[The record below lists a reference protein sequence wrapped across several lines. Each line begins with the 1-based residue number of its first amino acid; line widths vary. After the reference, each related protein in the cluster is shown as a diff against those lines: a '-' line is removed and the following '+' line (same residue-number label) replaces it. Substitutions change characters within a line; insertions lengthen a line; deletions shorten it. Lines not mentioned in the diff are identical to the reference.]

1 MTLIRVFTTLLLFGV
16 LAASPLTSIRA
27 EEMPPTGLASTLQPF
42 VERHT
47 LAGAVTLVADKDQ
60 ILDLSAVGFSDIA
73 NKRAM
78 QPNDIVWIAS
88 MTKGIT
94 AAAVMVLVD
103 EGQVSLDDPIEK
115 YCPEFCELMV
125 MAEPVNDKGELKS
138 PASKVTVRQVLCH
151 TSGMPFK
158 SPQEHPT
165 LDGLTLEECTASYA
179 KTPLTQEP
187 GTKYVYSNAGI
198 NTAGRIIEV
207 VSGMSYEE
215 FLQKRILDPLGMTDT
230 TYWPSEEQLTRLA
243 KPYKPNAEKTGLDE
257 TTISQLTY
265 PLNLRTRH
273 PMPAGG
279 LFASAKDVSS
289 FCRMLL
295 AEGMFEG
302 KKVLSPEAVK
312 ALSSRQTEPAV
323 KDSYGLGLNVSE
335 HSFGHGGALSTH
347 MTIDKKHGL
356 VLVYLVQHAGY
367 ANADGGE
374 IQPTFNKAAIERFGK
389 KGK

>member
-1 MTLIRVFTTLLLFGV
+1 M
-16 LAASPLTSIRA
+16 TSIRFLTSLLVYGVLVASPFSTLRA
-27 EEMPPTGLASTLQPF
+27 EEKPPTGLASTLQPF
-42 VERHT
+42 VDRHT
-47 LAGAVTLVADKDQ
+47 LAGAVTLVADKDK
-60 ILDLSAVGFSDIA
+60 ILDLSAVGYADIA
-73 NKRAM
+73 NKKAM

-88 MTKGIT
+88 MTKAIT

-103 EGQVSLDDPIEK
+103 EGKVSLDDPIEK
-115 YCPEFCELMV
+115 YCPEFSELHV
-125 MAEPVNDKGELKS
+125 MAEPGNDKGGLKVPS
-138 PASKVTVRQVLCH
+138 MKVTVRQVLCH

-165 LDGLTLEECTASYA
+165 LDGLTLKECTASYA

-207 VSGMSYEE
+207 VSDMPYEE
-215 FLQKRILDPLGMTDT
+215 FLQERILDPLGMTDT

-243 KPYKPNAEKTGLDE
+243 KPYTPNAEKTDLKE

-279 LFASAKDVSS
+279 LFATAKDVSS

-295 AEGMFEG
+295 NDGLFEG

-323 KDSYGLGLNVSE
+323 KDSYGLGLSVSE
-335 HSFGHGGALSTH
+335 HSFGHGGALSTN
-347 MTIDKKHGL
+347 MTIDKMNGL

-374 IQPTFNKAAIERFGK
+374 IQPTFNKAAIERFRV

>member
-1 MTLIRVFTTLLLFGV
+1 MTPIRVFTSILLIGV
-16 LAASPLTSIRA
+16 LAISPLTSISA
-27 EEMPPTGLASTLQPF
+27 EEKPLTGLASTLQPF
-42 VERHT
+42 VDRHT

-60 ILDLSAVGFSDIA
+60 ILDLSAVGFADIA
-73 NKRAM
+73 HKRAM

-88 MTKGIT
+88 MTKAIT
-94 AAAVMVLVD
+94 AAAVMALVD
-103 EGQVSLDDPIEK
+103 EGLLKLDDPIEK
-115 YCPEFCELMV
+115 YCPEFRDLWVINEL
-125 MAEPVNDKGELKS
+125 DGEHVLLKR
-138 PASKVTVRQVLCH
+138 PALKITVREVLCH
-151 TSGMPFK
+151 TSGMPFASLMEK
-158 SPQEHPT
+158 PT
-165 LDGLTLEECTASYA
+165 LDALTLRECTLSYA
-179 KTPLTQEP
+179 MTPLLQQP

-207 VSGMSYEE
+207 VSDMPYEE
-215 FLQKRILDPLGMTDT
+215 FLQERILDPLGMTDT

-265 PLNLRTRH
+265 PLHLRTRQ

-279 LFASAKDVSS
+279 LFSTAKDVSS

-295 AEGMFEG
+295 NDGMFEG
-302 KKVLSPEAVK
+302 KKVLSPESVK

-323 KDSYGLGLNVSE
+323 KDSYGLGLSVSE
-335 HSFGHGGALSTH
+335 HSFGHGGALSTN

-356 VLVYLVQHAGY
+356 VLIYLVQHAGY

-374 IQPTFNKAAIERFGK
+374 IQPSFNKAAIARFGK

>member
-1 MTLIRVFTTLLLFGV
+1 MRPVHILTAFLV
-16 LAASPLTSIRA
+16 LCCAVRA
-27 EEMPPTGLASTLQPF
+27 EEKPPTGLASTLQPF
-42 VERHT
+42 VDRHT

-103 EGQVSLDDPIEK
+103 EGEVSLDDPIEK
-115 YCPEFCELMV
+115 YCPEFS
-125 MAEPVNDKGELKS
+125 ELKVMVEPGNDQGGLKP

-158 SPQEHPT
+158 SAQEHPT

-198 NTAGRIIEV
+198 NTTGRIIEV

-295 AEGMFEG
+295 ADGMFEG
-302 KKVLSPEAVK
+302 KKVLSPEAVQ

-323 KDSYGLGLNVSE
+323 KDSYGLGLSVSE

-374 IQPTFNKAAIERFGK
+374 IQPTFNKAAIERFGV